1 MAKKIKQQIKL
12 QIMAGKATPA
22 PPVGPALG
30 QAGVAIMDFCKAF
43 NAKTATK
50 ELEGLIV
57 PVVITV
63 YQDRS
68 YTFVTKTPPAAVLI
82 KKAANLAK
90 GSGEP
95 NRTKVGAIT
104 GKQVEQIAKEILKLT
119 GSPSRIVHRPLPED
133 DPKVRQPDIS
143 RARTLLGWEPKVSLE
158 EGLRNT
164 LAYFRAKLHA

>member
-95 NRTKVGAIT
+95 NRTKVGAVT
-104 GKQVEQIAKEILKLT
+104 SKQVEQIAKEKMPDLNCHDLT
-119 GSPSRIVHRPLPED
+119 AAIRSIEGTARSMG
-133 DPKVRQPDIS
+133 VR
-143 RARTLLGWEPKVSLE
+143 V
-158 EGLRNT
+158 EG
-164 LAYFRAKLHA
+164 